1 MCFHYDPLANRVQRS
16 ITNMAIECGLA
27 TESRSGNL
35 SITRAT
41 RALKFLAE
49 LGLITYQTEYDPQ
62 IGCNI
67 PTDITFTPALFS
79 ALDVSEMAVVAA
91 RRSRVEWENL
101 QRKKQQLK
109 PLEMDEL
116 IAKAWRFVRE
126 RFRSYRLNE
135 NLTAGSGIL
144 HGGMHHGS
152 VMTSRRACVS
162 N

>member
-1 MCFHYDPLANRVQRS
+1 VRTGHRVKERQPVS
-16 ITNMAIECGLA
+16 QPCH
-27 TESRSGNL
+27 
-35 SITRAT
+35 

-79 ALDVSEMAVVAA
+79 ALDVSEVAVVAA
-91 RRSRVEWENL
+91 RSRVGGKTCSA
-101 QRKKQQLK
+101 KKLK

-116 IAKAWRFVRE
+116 IAKAWRLCVSVFAAI
-126 RFRSYRLNE
+126 RLSV